1 MVTTKTAKPAA
12 DSAKGG
18 SQPKADQ
25 PLAGA
30 KSSGGKATIK
40 KPRAVKKPVEAEK
53 VVAVPA
59 VQKNVHHRKPAA
71 HEAAVEVKAE
81 TKAEDKPAVVELPA
95 HKAPDAGRYIFAT
108 GRRKTSV
115 ANIRLFTGEGQ
126 SMVNKKP
133 FDKYFSYSYYQDEIN
148 QAFQLT
154 GLSGQYYFVCHVNG
168 GGPHSQAGAV
178 RHGIS
183 IALGK
188 LSEEVRKV
196 LKKNGLLT
204 RDDRKKERK
213 KPGLKRA
220 RRSPQW
226 AKR

>member
-1 MVTTKTAKPAA
+1 MPTTKSTTTAKAPR
-12 DSAKGG
+12 
-18 SQPKADQ
+18 
-25 PLAGA
+25 
-30 KSSGGKATIK
+30 
-40 KPRAVKKPVEAEK
+40 KPRVTKKAAEVAKPEPATK
-53 VVAVPA
+53 V
-59 VQKNVHHRKPAA
+59 VHHRKTATS
-71 HEAAVEVKAE
+71 EAVAEVK
-81 TKAEDKPAVVELPA
+81 PVAVDVSA
-95 HKAPDAGRYIFAT
+95 HKAPASGRYIFAT

-115 ANIRLFTGEGQ
+115 ANVRLFTGAGE
-126 SMVNKKP
+126 SLVNKKP
-133 FDKYFSYSYYQDEIN
+133 FEKYFSYSYYQNEIN
-148 QAFQLT
+148 QAFSLT

-178 RHGIS
+178 RHGIAV
-183 IALGK
+183 ALSK

-213 KPGLKRA
+213 KPGFKRA